1 MSYFRVNSYLGGIL
15 TPAAPGDAVSLG
27 EIATII
33 NNAAAQTLP
42 AAALVGQVILR
53 QNAGAVTDTTD
64 TGSAIMQALY
74 GNVGSEP
81 RIGEGFL
88 VWYSNWGASAVTL
101 AGGVGVTMTGNT
113 SAAATSTRI
122 ILFVC
127 TAPGVKTF
135 LGGVYTNVGA
145 TFTAQVM

>member
-42 AAALVGQVILR
+42 AVALIGQVILR

-64 TGSAIMQALY
+64 TGSAIMQGLY

-88 VWYSNWGASAVTL
+88 VWYSNWGVSAITL

-113 SAAATSTRI
+113 SVPATSTRM

-127 TAPGVKTF
+127 TFSGVKTF